1 MWNLGWGI
9 WNSAFQI
16 PRFFNKGDIV
26 AKRDYY
32 EVLNVQKNASK
43 DDIKKAY
50 RKLAI
55 QYHPDKNPGNKEA
68 EEKFK
73 EATEAYEILGDDQ
86 KRQAYDQFGFA
97 GVEGMAGGQQDYSQV
112 FRGFEDIFGDLG
124 GFGNIFDTFFGGGR
138 RGGGGGSSGGVRQG
152 ANLRYDIEIPFKDA
166 VFGTK
171 VEIQYSKNES
181 CPVCKGS
188 GAANGSGKKTCP
200 TCQGSGQVRHSQGFF
215 SMAST
220 CPSCGGEGYIIEQPC
235 KECGGSGTQKKRQK
249 IMVTIPAGV
258 ENGKRV
264 IIPHQGDAGPNGGPS
279 GDLYV
284 FIRVKS
290 HEYFERQDLDLY
302 CAAPISITQASLGAD
317 IHVSTLDGKNIKVKI
332 PPGIQNG
339 KLLRIRD
346 EGVPS
351 GGRRGNLY
359 IKLIVRTPVK
369 LSKRGREL
377 LEELSKVEGENDT
390 PKPIALSELGR
401 D

>member
-1 MWNLGWGI
+1 
-9 WNSAFQI
+9 
-16 PRFFNKGDIV
+16 V

-32 EVLNVQKNASK
+32 EVLGVQKNAAK

-86 KRQAYDQFGFA
+86 KKQAYDQFGFA
-97 GVEGMAGGQQDYSQV
+97 GVEGMAGGSQDYSQV

-124 GFGNIFDTFFGGGR
+124 GFGSIFDSFFGGGSR
-138 RGGGGGSSGGVRQG
+138 RGGGGSGVRQG
-152 ANLRYDIEIPFKDA
+152 SNLRYDIEIPFKDA
-166 VFGTK
+166 VFGTR
-171 VEIQYSKNES
+171 VEIQYSKNDT
-181 CPVCKGS
+181 CPTCKGS
-188 GAANGSGKKTCP
+188 GAAGGSGRKVCP
-200 TCQGSGQVRHSQGFF
+200 ACQGSGQIRHSQGFF
-215 SMAST
+215 SVAST
-220 CPSCGGEGYIIEQPC
+220 CHTCGGEGYIIEQPC
-235 KECGGSGTQKKRQK
+235 RDCGGSGTIKKRQK

-264 IIPHQGDAGPNGGPS
+264 VIPRQGDAGPNGGPG

-284 FIRVKS
+284 FIRVKA
-290 HEYFERQDLDLY
+290 HEYFERHDLDLY
-302 CAAPISITQASLGAD
+302 CMVPVSVTQAALGAE
-317 IHVSTLDGKNIKVKI
+317 IHVSTLDGKTIKVKV
-332 PPGIQNG
+332 PAGIQNG
-339 KLLRIRD
+339 KMLRIRD

-359 IKLIVRTPVK
+359 IKLLVQIPVK
-369 LSKRGREL
+369 LSRRGREL
-377 LEELSKVEGENDT
+377 MEELAKTEGENDS
-390 PKPIALSELGR
+390 PKPVPLSEVPG

>member
-1 MWNLGWGI
+1 
-9 WNSAFQI
+9 
-16 PRFFNKGDIV
+16 V

-32 EVLNVQKNASK
+32 EVLGVQKNAVK

-73 EATEAYEILGDDQ
+73 EATEADEVLGDDQ
-86 KRQAYDQFGFA
+86 KKAAYDQFGFA
-97 GVEGMAGGQQDYSQV
+97 GVEGMGGQQDYSQT
-112 FRGFEDIFGDLG
+112 FRGFEDIFGDFSG
-124 GFGNIFDTFFGGGR
+124 IFDTFFGGGR
-138 RGGGGGSSGGVRQG
+138 RSAGGAGGVRSG

-171 VEIQYSKNES
+171 IEIQYSHNEA
-181 CPVCKGS
+181 CPACKGS
-188 GAANGSGKKTCP
+188 GAANGAGKKVCP

-215 SMAST
+215 SVASP
-220 CPSCGGEGYIIEQPC
+220 CHSCGGEGYIIEHPC
-235 KECGGSGTQKKRQK
+235 TECGGSGAQKKRQK

-264 IIPHQGDAGPNGGPS
+264 VIPRQGDAGANGGPA

-284 FIRVKS
+284 FIRVKA

-302 CAAPISITQASLGAD
+302 CAVPISITQAALGAE
-317 IHVSTLDGKNIKVKI
+317 IHVSTLDGKTIKVKV
-332 PPGIQNG
+332 PSGIQSG
-339 KLLRIRD
+339 KMLRIRD

-351 GGRRGNLY
+351 GSRRGNLY
-359 IKLIVRTPVK
+359 IKLMVHIPSK
-369 LSKRGREL
+369 LTRRGKEL
-377 LEELSKVEGENDT
+377 MEELSKTEGENDN
-390 PKPIALSELGR
+390 PKPIPLSEMADR
-401 D
+401 

>member
-1 MWNLGWGI
+1 
-9 WNSAFQI
+9 
-16 PRFFNKGDIV
+16 V

-32 EVLNVQKNASK
+32 EVLGVQKNASK

-73 EATEAYEILGDDQ
+73 EATEAYEILSDDQ
-86 KRQAYDQFGFA
+86 KKAAYDQFGFA
-97 GVEGMAGGQQDYSQV
+97 GVEGMAGNPQDFSQA
-112 FRGFEDIFGDLG
+112 FRGFEDIFGG
-124 GFGNIFDTFFGGGR
+124 GDFSSIFDTFFGGGSSR
-138 RGGGGGSSGGVRQG
+138 RHSGGPRQG

-171 VEIQYSKNES
+171 VEIQYSRNDT
-181 CPVCKGS
+181 CPACKGS
-188 GAANGSGKKTCP
+188 GAANGAGKKVCP
-200 TCQGSGQVRHSQGFF
+200 TCQGSGQVRRSSGFF
-215 SMAST
+215 SVAST
-220 CPSCGGEGYIIEQPC
+220 CPSCGGEGYIIEHPC

-249 IMVTIPAGV
+249 IMVTIPPGV

-264 IIPHQGDAGPNGGPS
+264 VIPRQGDAGPSGGPP

-284 FIRVKS
+284 FIRVKP
-290 HEYFERQDLDLY
+290 HEYFERQDNDLY
-302 CAAPISITQASLGAD
+302 CAVPVSITQAALGSE
-317 IHVSTLDGKNIKVKI
+317 IQVSTLEGKTIKVKI

-339 KLLRIRD
+339 KYLRIRD

-351 GGRRGNLY
+351 GGRRGDLY
-359 IKLIVRTPVK
+359 IHLVVKIPAK

-377 LEELSKVEGENDT
+377 MEELSRVEGENAA
-390 PKPIALSELGR
+390 PGPIPLSELPEH
-401 D
+401 